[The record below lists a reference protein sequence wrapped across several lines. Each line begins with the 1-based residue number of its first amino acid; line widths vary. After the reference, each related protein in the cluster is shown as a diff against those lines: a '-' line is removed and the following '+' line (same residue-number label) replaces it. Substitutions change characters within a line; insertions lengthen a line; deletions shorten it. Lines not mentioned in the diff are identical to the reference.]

1 MSATRLPNIRRDFAA
16 DPFLAHYFRLSR
28 MYCGPSLVSL
38 RVRPRR
44 DPSAIERRVCEA
56 GIRALV
62 KLREIF
68 RNEPKPGLIEVLAFT
83 GKRWESGFAK
93 FEERVAAIGSPM
105 REFAMTT
112 RQAA

>member
-1 MSATRLPNIRRDFAA
+1 MSY
-16 DPFLAHYFRLSR
+16 FLRPETKDIWLHHYFRLSR

-44 DPSAIERRVCEA
+44 DPAAIERRVCEA
-56 GIRALV
+56 GVKALV

-83 GKRWESGFAK
+83 GKRWESGWAR
-93 FEERVAAIGSPM
+93 FEERVAAIGSTYS
-105 REFAMTT
+105 EGCVFA